1 MNRHHP
7 AQWSKVIATRS
18 IEWEDG
24 PEERAVL
31 LVPRFRRG
39 PLAKWLQPRLRR
51 PHMRVKLDV
60 YGSFVWKRCD
70 GSTTFEQIAGEM
82 RTTFGPSSE
91 PAEER
96 LKSFLI
102 LLYRDKFI
110 ELFTPAVTIS
120 ST

>member
-24 PEERAVL
+24 PTDRAVL

-39 PLAKWLQPRLRR
+39 PLAKWLQPRLKS
-51 PHMRVKLDV
+51 PHIRVKLDAH
-60 YGSFVWKRCD
+60 GSFVWKRID
-70 GSTTFEQIAGEM
+70 GTATFDQIAGEM
-82 RTTFGPSSE
+82 RATFGAGVE
-91 PAEER
+91 PAEDR

-110 ELFTPAVTIS
+110 ELYTPATTTS